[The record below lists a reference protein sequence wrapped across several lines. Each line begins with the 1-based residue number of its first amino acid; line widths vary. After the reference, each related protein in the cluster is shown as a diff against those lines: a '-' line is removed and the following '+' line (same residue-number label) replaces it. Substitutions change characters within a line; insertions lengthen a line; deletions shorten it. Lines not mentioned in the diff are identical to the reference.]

1 MRASW
6 AALALVLIVG
16 WPAEVLAHQFWPG
29 FLQLRQTGPET
40 YDALWKVPATGDLRL
55 GIQARLPASCQPT
68 TPPTASLAAGAY
80 VERWGVR
87 CAGGLSGATIT
98 IDGLAMSATD
108 ALVRIEKLDGTA
120 QVVRLTPDSTSM
132 VVAAAASWK
141 QVAWTYLVLGV
152 EHILLGID
160 HLLFVLAL
168 LFLVQG
174 WRRVVLT
181 ITAFTLA
188 HSITLAAATLG
199 LVRVPQAPVE
209 AVIALSIMFVA
220 VEILR
225 VRAHRPGIAHRWP
238 WVVAFIF
245 GLLHGFGFAGAL
257 REVGMPEDAIPLA
270 LLFFNVG
277 VEVGQLLFIG
287 VVFVVVSLLRRV
299 RVQWP
304 RWAYQAPVYAIGGIA
319 AFWTIDRVFAF
330 FA

>member
-1 MRASW
+1 MRW
-6 AALALVLIVG
+6 AALALALALG
-16 WPAEVLAHQFWPG
+16 SPAAVQAHQFWPG
-29 FLQLRQTGPET
+29 FLQLRQTAPET
-40 YDALWKVPATGDLRL
+40 YDALWKVPASGEMRL
-55 GIQARLPASCQPT
+55 GISPKLPPTCQPT
-68 TPPTASLAAGAY
+68 SPPRASLGAGAY
-80 VERWGVR
+80 VERWSIR
-87 CAGGLSGATIT
+87 CAGGLNGATIT
-98 IDGLAMSATD
+98 IEGLATASTD
-108 ALVRIEKLDGTA
+108 ALVRIEKLDGSA
-120 QVVRLTPDSTSM
+120 QVARLTPDSVSM
-132 VVAAAASWK
+132 VVAVAPTWT

-152 EHILLGID
+152 EHILMGID

-225 VRAHRPGIAHRWP
+225 VRDHRPGIAHRWP
-238 WVVAFIF
+238 WVVAFVF

-257 REVGMPEDAIPLA
+257 RAVGMPDDAIPLA

-287 VVFVVVSLLRRV
+287 AVFAVVSLLRRV
-299 RVQWP
+299 RAQWP
-304 RWAYQAPVYAIGGIA
+304 QWAYQVPVYAIGSMA
-319 AFWTIDRVFAF
+319 AFWTIDRVLAF
-330 FA
+330 FT